1 MLDET
6 IYMRLAIEEAG
17 YSRPED
23 DALTPKLASFVGK
36 NGSITVASHAQL
48 PTGLSPIELK
58 CWDR

>member
-1 MLDET
+1 
-6 IYMRLAIEEAG
+6 MRLAIEEAG

-23 DALTPKLASFVGK
+23 DRPHPKVDGVVGK

-58 CWDR
+58 YWDR